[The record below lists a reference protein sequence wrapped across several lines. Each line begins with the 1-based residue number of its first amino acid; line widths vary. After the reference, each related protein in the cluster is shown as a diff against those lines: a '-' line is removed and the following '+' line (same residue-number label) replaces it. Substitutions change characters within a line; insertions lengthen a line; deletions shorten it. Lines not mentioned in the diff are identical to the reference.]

1 MSAFRGH
8 HDESEVETIFLL
20 LFTCFFPQLS
30 GKDQDIKYLPFISN
44 GVVLCVPNHWSL
56 ILSFMVILRFIDLG
70 CLQTIVRIVASLLL
84 RREKGEGGNGMVR
97 INA

>member
-1 MSAFRGH
+1 MF
-8 HDESEVETIFLL
+8 V
-20 LFTCFFPQLS
+20 FPQLS
-30 GKDQDIKYLPFISN
+30 GKDQDIKSLPFISN

-56 ILSFMVILRFIDLG
+56 VLSFMVILRFIGLG

-84 RREKGEGGNGMVR
+84 RREKREGGSVILR